1 MPDEPIVVT
10 GGSVTVDFDDNYQ
23 PETGGPAGKKKFK
36 NKDNNMKLAWI
47 EVNGKKVADLQP
59 KDVVTIHTK

>member
-10 GGSVTVDFDDNYQ
+10 GGSVTIDFSENYQ
-23 PETGGPAGKKKFK
+23 AEPKQPGKHKHKHR
-36 NKDNNMKLAWI
+36 NVKLVHV

-59 KDVVTIHTK
+59 DDTVTIVCR

>member
-10 GGSVTVDFDDNYQ
+10 GGSVTIDFSENYQ
-23 PETGGPAGKKKFK
+23 AEPKQPGKYKHKHQHV
-36 NKDNNMKLAWI
+36 KLVHV

-59 KDVVTIHTK
+59 NDVVTIVCR